1 MPINY
6 DEPIEIRDTR
16 NGSWFWIHTHIM
28 DDIHIGKSDFSVYC
42 SLSTFANSQQ
52 ELFPSI
58 KKISIRAK
66 CSKRQTYKSVKLLE
80 KLEYLSIKR
89 RKGHSN
95 LYTLLK
101 TIPKIVDKGGDIVS
115 RVQPLHPPGAINDPT
130 TSATIAPIT
139 RSNRTI
145 SINNKRKLKKIK
157 EKNPI
162 NILQ

>member
-1 MPINY
+1 MENPI
-6 DEPIEIRDTR
+6 
-16 NGSWFWIHTHIM
+16 F
-28 DDIHIGKSDFSVYC
+28 
-42 SLSTFANSQQ
+42 Q
-52 ELFPSI
+52 SI
-58 KKISIRAK
+58 
-66 CSKRQTYKSVKLLE
+66 VLE